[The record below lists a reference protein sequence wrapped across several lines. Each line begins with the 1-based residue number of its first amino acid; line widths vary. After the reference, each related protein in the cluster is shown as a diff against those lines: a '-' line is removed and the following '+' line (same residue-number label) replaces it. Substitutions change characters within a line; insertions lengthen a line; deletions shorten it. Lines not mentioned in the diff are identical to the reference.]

1 MRVPFLDLNE
11 LHLELKEELDAA
23 WLRVMESGKYV
34 LGQELEAFEEEFAA
48 YCETEHCIG
57 VGNGGDALKLILRA
71 YGIGSGDEVIVPA
84 HTFIATWLAVSDAGA
99 RPIPVEVDEHTY
111 NINPTLIESAVTPRT
126 RAIIPVHLYGQPAD
140 MDPLNEIASEY
151 GLKIIEDAAQ
161 AHGADYKGR
170 RVGSLGNAAG
180 FSFYPGKNLGAFG
193 DGGAVVTNDADL
205 AHRVRMLRDYGSQTK
220 YHHEFQGF
228 NSRLDE
234 LQAALLRVKLTK
246 LDRWNARRKGL
257 ASHYLEV
264 LRDIPGLALPFV
276 PEWAEPV
283 WHLFVVTHPQRDALQ
298 KHLSHA
304 GIGTLLHYPIPP
316 HLSGAYAKEEWIAN
330 SLPLTEAIANEVL
343 SLPMGPHLS
352 NSDVGLVDTALRS
365 WSQNG

>member
-1 MRVPFLDLNE
+1 
-11 LHLELKEELDAA
+11 
-23 WLRVMESGKYV
+23 
-34 LGQELEAFEEEFAA
+34 
-48 YCETEHCIG
+48 
-57 VGNGGDALKLILRA
+57 
-71 YGIGSGDEVIVPA
+71 
-84 HTFIATWLAVSDAGA
+84 
-99 RPIPVEVDEHTY
+99 
-111 NINPTLIESAVTPRT
+111 
-126 RAIIPVHLYGQPAD
+126 
-140 MDPLNEIASEY
+140 
-151 GLKIIEDAAQ
+151 
-161 AHGADYKGR
+161 
-170 RVGSLGNAAG
+170 
-180 FSFYPGKNLGAFG
+180 
-193 DGGAVVTNDADL
+193 
-205 AHRVRMLRDYGSQTK
+205 MLRDYGSQAK
-220 YHHEFQGF
+220 YHHEFKGF

-246 LDRWNARRKGL
+246 LDQWNARRKGL

-316 HLSGAYAKEEWIAN
+316 HLSGAYAKEEWIDN

>member
-1 MRVPFLDLNE
+1 VKVPFLNLNE

-34 LGQELEAFEEEFAA
+34 LGRELEAFEEEFAS
-48 YCETEHCIG
+48 YCETKHCIG

-99 RPIPVEVDEHTY
+99 KPIPVEVDKHTY
-111 NINPTLIESAVTPRT
+111 NINPMLIENAVTSRT

-140 MDPLNEIASEY
+140 MDSLNKIASEY
-151 GLKIIEDAAQ
+151 SLKIIEDAAQ

-205 AHRVRMLRDYGSQTK
+205 AHRVRMLRDYGS
-220 YHHEFQGF
+220 
-228 NSRLDE
+228 
-234 LQAALLRVKLTK
+234 
-246 LDRWNARRKGL
+246 
-257 ASHYLEV
+257 
-264 LRDIPGLALPFV
+264 
-276 PEWAEPV
+276 
-283 WHLFVVTHPQRDALQ
+283 
-298 KHLSHA
+298 
-304 GIGTLLHYPIPP
+304 
-316 HLSGAYAKEEWIAN
+316 
-330 SLPLTEAIANEVL
+330 
-343 SLPMGPHLS
+343 
-352 NSDVGLVDTALRS
+352 
-365 WSQNG
+365 

>member
-1 MRVPFLDLNE
+1 LSDGALYR
-11 LHLELKEELDAA
+11 
-23 WLRVMESGKYV
+23 R
-34 LGQELEAFEEEFAA
+34 
-48 YCETEHCIG
+48 
-57 VGNGGDALKLILRA
+57 GNGGDALKLILRA

-99 RPIPVEVDEHTY
+99 RPIPVEVDKHTY
-111 NINPTLIESAVTPRT
+111 NINPALIESAITPRT

-151 GLKIIEDAAQ
+151 DLKIIEDAAQ

-205 AHRVRMLRDYGSQTK
+205 AHRVRMLRDYGSQAK
-220 YHHEFQGF
+220 YHHEFKGF

-246 LDRWNARRKGL
+246 LDQWNGRRK
-257 ASHYLEV
+257 ASATHYLEA
-264 LRDIPGLALPFV
+264 LGDIPDLALPFV

-298 KHLSHA
+298 KYLSHA

-330 SLPLTEAIANEVL
+330 SLLLTEAIANEVL

-352 NSDVGLVDTALRS
+352 NSDVGLVNTALRS
-365 WSQNG
+365 WSQND